1 MSFDLN
7 SSISSTTETN
17 VSVTSAM
24 KKAELFATLIDV
36 LNAHQVSYCL
46 LSGYDF
52 TPGQPPSDVDL
63 MVHPRDARRLPL
75 LLQAAAEKMGGS
87 LIQIIQHE
95 TAAWYTVIARRERS
109 AISFL
114 NPDIALDYRADNR
127 LWLRAAAVLANRRP
141 YRNFFLPAVEDQFIY
156 YLLKKVIKGA
166 VEASHVVQLRNLYR
180 ANPFA
185 CRERILRFW
194 GGNSACGIERALI
207 HLDLSWFVSQ
217 LPELLQKL
225 RKSDPVETI
234 PERVSNRLRD
244 LWRIAK
250 RILYPTGMSVEISGA
265 DQQQCSEIA
274 GALLEAL
281 APAFRHVCKW
291 DEDSSVEGISNERGV
306 NRRRLSNISNVMSP
320 RRETS
325 HGANQVHPGGCDT

>member
-1 MSFDLN
+1 M
-7 SSISSTTETN
+7 
-17 VSVTSAM
+17 
-24 KKAELFATLIDV
+24 

-114 NPDIALDYRADNR
+114 NPDITLDYRAGNR
-127 LWLRAAAVLANRRP
+127 LWLRALDVLANRRP

-156 YLLKKVIKGA
+156 YLLKKVMKGA
-166 VEASHVVQLRNLYR
+166 VEASHILQLRNLYR

-194 GGNSACGIERALI
+194 GGNSACEIERALI
-207 HLDLSWFVSQ
+207 QLDLAWLVSQ
-217 LPELLQKL
+217 SPELLQKL
-225 RKSDPVETI
+225 KKSDPVETI
-234 PERVSNRLRD
+234 AERVSGHLRD
-244 LWRIAK
+244 ASRIAE

-265 DQQQCSEIA
+265 DQQQRSEIA
-274 GALLEAL
+274 AALLEAL
-281 APAFRHVCKW
+281 APAFRHVCSW
-291 DEDSSVEGISNERGV
+291 DEDSSVAETNNER
-306 NRRRLSNISNVMSP
+306 
-320 RRETS
+320 
-325 HGANQVHPGGCDT
+325 C